1 MFSCWHWLPLPAAA
15 AGHRCLCT
23 RVAVSGHSVPGA
35 SAHAQAPQGAWP
47 GARAPGRLRFQA
59 VVLSR
64 TLLLRASLSH
74 ADSVLACTHSALRT
88 MLRHAAGT
96 QALQR
101 FHESNVLAAKIS
113 EVFRPKVGGAGT
125 NTLGCCPHPP
135 SGQLVL
141 EHACV
146 RVTRFFF
153 SAVLYACLQENE
165 MSAAA
170 CVEAMCTFTDGL
182 LVFV

>member
-1 MFSCWHWLPLPAAA
+1 MFVH
-15 AGHRCLCT
+15 AGSSIWTQCT
-23 RVAVSGHSVPGA
+23 RSQRSCPRTARRL
-35 SAHAQAPQGAWP
+35 AWC
-47 GARAPGRLRFQA
+47 ARPGRLRFQA

-113 EVFRPKVGGAGT
+113 EVFRPKWWSR
-125 NTLGCCPHPP
+125 H
-135 SGQLVL
+135 Q
-141 EHACV
+141 HA
-146 RVTRFFF
+146 
-153 SAVLYACLQENE
+153 
-165 MSAAA
+165 
-170 CVEAMCTFTDGL
+170 GL
-182 LVFV
+182 LSSPSFRTARA